1 MRHAIS
7 PVAHSSRAIRE
18 YQRPTRF
25 KFTYLNSSGSLPDA
39 SVTKL
44 EQIGFS
50 TGYRLVEKLTKD
62 WPRFKTE
69 LDVIKFICK
78 EFWSAVYKKQIDN
91 LRTNHHG
98 VYVLHDNRFRFLTQL
113 SNNKQYIEM
122 APKYL
127 AFTCGLIRGTLAN
140 LGINSVVTV
149 EVTVMPACK
158 FQVQAVQCT

>member
-1 MRHAIS
+1 MADD
-7 PVAHSSRAIRE
+7 ALFDFLFME
-18 YQRPTRF
+18 MT
-25 KFTYLNSSGSLPDA
+25 NSLYSQNDPAERDA

-91 LRTNHHG
+91 LRTNHH
-98 VYVLHDNRFRFLTQL
+98 
-113 SNNKQYIEM
+113 
-122 APKYL
+122 
-127 AFTCGLIRGTLAN
+127 
-140 LGINSVVTV
+140 
-149 EVTVMPACK
+149 
-158 FQVQAVQCT
+158 